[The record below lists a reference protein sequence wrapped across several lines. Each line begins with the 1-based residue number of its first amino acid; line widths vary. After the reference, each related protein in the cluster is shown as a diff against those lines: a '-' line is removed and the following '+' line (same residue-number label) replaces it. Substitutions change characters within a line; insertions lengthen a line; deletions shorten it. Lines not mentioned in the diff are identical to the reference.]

1 MSILLSSSFLPVYL
15 LVAPMY
21 QQDNQSKAYRQNS
34 KHYQIKH
41 ILSSFVVHS
50 FAIVQLS
57 YECAFSKDIK
67 VALR

>member
-41 ILSSFVVHS
+41 IHILLCRSFLRYCIS
-50 FAIVQLS
+50 FPMNAP
-57 YECAFSKDIK
+57 
-67 VALR
+67 